1 MSNYS
6 PLGGPSSARKGFA
19 RRILT
24 GVARQSGRGRPS
36 YTSRRSRYKAEQV
49 QESKP
54 AKAVSDRVFLVG
66 LGLVGLFYSG
76 LVLLR
81 HYSFET
87 HAHDLAIFDQAV
99 WHYSRW
105 EAPFS
110 SIKGFNVLGDH
121 FTPILSLAGPFY

>member
-1 MSNYS
+1 MIKN
-6 PLGGPSSARKGFA
+6 K
-19 RRILT
+19 
-24 GVARQSGRGRPS
+24 
-36 YTSRRSRYKAEQV
+36 RSK
-49 QESKP
+49 ESKL
-54 AKAVSDRVFLVG
+54 AKAISDRLFLVG
-66 LGLVGLFYSG
+66 LGLVGLVYSG

-110 SIKGFNVLGDH
+110 SIKGFSVLGDH
-121 FTPILSLAGPFY
+121 FTPILILAGPFY